1 MAGRRFPSPS
11 HTQPPCLMLYEERLD
26 VRGEMNFPLAFQ
38 LLFTAQLRIMQN
50 LLETVPELDREA
62 VKADLYDKYNYSASN
77 VLSYFA
83 PEIELRPDLTA
94 EAIMKAEDE
103 LMAIKIAQD
112 ELDKRQISLEEVQNG
127 LQSEEILEESPEE
140 VLQAQ

>member
-11 HTQPPCLMLYEERLD
+11 HSQPPCLMLYEDRLD
-26 VRGEMNFPLAFQ
+26 VRGELNFPLAFQ
-38 LLFTAQLRIMQN
+38 LLFTAQLRIMQT
-50 LLETVPELDREA
+50 LLSSVPEESQEA

-83 PEIELRPDLTA
+83 PDIEMRPDLTA

-112 ELDKRQISLEEVQNG
+112 EIDKRQISLEEVKNALQN
-127 LQSEEILEESPEE
+127 EET
-140 VLQAQ
+140 V